1 MQEDD
6 LYMVKEVTGYAVA
19 ARGKALALSRLNSC
33 QVALGASHYPQG
45 ALPRMS
51 SHSMSW
57 EPSKSQPQFL
67 QQEFA
72 DTGGVRLAA
81 GGFHDRAD
89 DRASSLDFAALD
101 LLDNIGVR
109 GNSFVNG
116 GV

>member
-72 DTGGVRLAA
+72 DAGGVSLTT
-81 GGFHDRAD
+81 GCFHNRAD
-89 DRASSLDFAALD
+89 DRASGLNFAAFD
-101 LLDNIGVR
+101 LLDHIRVCGD
-109 GNSFVNG
+109 SFVNRG
-116 GV
+116 M